1 MSSNQSFNAISN
13 TFARTVTA
21 TAAPLVPVISPAPSA
36 AQQEVLGLVDY
47 RITVVGT
54 QPVWIAHSHRSLA
67 PPTAVIPADGTN
79 ARGVMIEGPMTY
91 TIQEPYGTQFS
102 VIAPAV
108 GSSIYMTIGSGVA
121 L

>member
-1 MSSNQSFNAISN
+1 MPSPLAFNAISN

-21 TAAPLVPVISPAPSA
+21 TSQPLVPVIVPTPSD
-36 AQQEVLGLVDY
+36 AQQETMGLVDY

-54 QPVWIAHSHRSLA
+54 QPVWIAHSHRSAA
-67 PPTAVIPADGTN
+67 PPTAVIPPDGTN

-108 GSSIYMTIGSGVA
+108 GSTVCMTIGSGVA